1 MKVKVG
7 DLVNT
12 TEYLKVE
19 EVNQDGLVV
28 KNLHNDVK
36 FRIKGK
42 ELIDEL
48 RSADSFDKTEKVTK
62 TELAERMM
70 KCYNVVFTVSFD
82 KANGIERVLRGR
94 LMSHEPLMGRSY
106 CEDLDID
113 GTPDKRLRQVD
124 HRTLNY
130 LIVNNVK
137 YVLKGAK

>member
-1 MKVKVG
+1 MKVKAG

-19 EVNQDGLVV
+19 SVSANELVV
-28 KNLHNDVK
+28 KNLHNGVK
-36 FRIKGK
+36 FRIRGD

-48 RSADSFDKTEKVTK
+48 KSADSFDKVQKVTK
-62 TELAERMM
+62 TALAEKMM
-70 KCYNVVFTVSFD
+70 ECYNVVFTVSFN
-82 KANGIERVLRGR
+82 KTNGQERVLRGR

-113 GTPDKRLRQVD
+113 GTPKDRLRQVD

-130 LIVNNVK
+130 LIVNGTK
-137 YVLKGAK
+137 YTLKK